1 VISLDINKENNLVTA
16 SADNTIC
23 FWKSFA
29 GVESKSVKIPSDIVS
44 VERGWTVSFVR
55 FPFKNRKDYLLVV
68 ITNGELYIL
77 ETQND
82 TWLEFQGGLSD
93 IEGNEESIER
103 ELDELLKNTEP
114 GN

>member
-1 VISLDINKENNLVTA
+1 MS
-16 SADNTIC
+16 S
-23 FWKSFA
+23 
-29 GVESKSVKIPSDIVS
+29 
-44 VERGWTVSFVR
+44 VR
-55 FPFKNRKDYLLVV
+55 FPFKNRKEYLLVV

-93 IEGNEESIER
+93 IEGNEESIES
-103 ELDELLKNTEP
+103 ELDELLKNVEP